1 MNKKLRYRLILITL
15 VALVSGFLFYKDGIN
30 LGLDLQGGIHLVLQV
45 QTEDALEAEVDQAR
59 ERWETGL
66 RELEASFAETRV
78 VDQKVEILG
87 VSQASGAAVENYLD
101 GWVPNWSYQSRAREG
116 NLDFSIQMSPTYR
129 KALAATSVRQA
140 REIIARRID
149 QYGVAEPTIT
159 VYGSGDIPDQ
169 IIVELPGVEDFERVK
184 NLIKNTARLELKVT
198 HPDRALRGPFLSREA
213 ALQAFNNSLP
223 DDLEI
228 LLYRDRDNTSPQD
241 AYMVVRKAAAITGQH
256 LKNAQRSQDPYT
268 GAAEV
273 VFFLNSEG
281 VQRFGDTT
289 GQNVGNQ
296 LAIVLDDI
304 IRSAPNINER
314 IDTESARITGSF
326 TPEQAQ
332 DLALVLRSG
341 ALPAKMS
348 FLEERSVGPSLGRD
362 SIVRGVYAS
371 ALGLALV
378 VLGMLIVYRLSG
390 VNAIICL
397 ALNLLILVGVLAY
410 FGATL
415 TLPGIA
421 GVILTIGMAV
431 DANILIFERIKE
443 ELRLGKTVRAAVE
456 AGFGRVFSTILD
468 TNITTLVAA
477 LFLFQFGTGPVRGFA
492 VTLAVGLVANIFTA
506 TFVSRTIFTSAL
518 HNREVSRLSI

>member
-1 MNKKLRYRLILITL
+1 MNKKLRYRLILIA
-15 VALVSGFLFYKDGIN
+15 VVILVSGVLFYKNRIN

-59 ERWETGL
+59 ERWENGL
-66 RELEASFAETRV
+66 REQEVSFTETRV
-78 VDQKVEILG
+78 TGQKVEILG
-87 VSQASGAAVENYLD
+87 VPQESGDAAETYLD

-116 NLDFSIQMSPTYR
+116 KLDFSVQMSPGYR
-129 KALAATSVRQA
+129 KTLAATSVRQA

-149 QYGVAEPTIT
+149 QYGVTEPTIT

-184 NLIKNTARLELKVT
+184 GLIKNTARLELKVT

-228 LLYRDRDNTSPQD
+228 LPYRDRDNTSPQD
-241 AYMVVRKAAAITGQH
+241 SYMVVRKAAAITGQH

-273 VFFLNSEG
+273 VFYLNSEG

-289 GQNVGNQ
+289 GANVGNQ
-296 LAIVLDDI
+296 LAIVLDDVI
-304 IRSAPNINER
+304 QSAPNINER

-371 ALGLALV
+371 ALGVTLV
-378 VLGMLIVYRLSG
+378 VLGMLFVYRLSG

-410 FGATL
+410 FRATL

-506 TFVSRTIFTSAL
+506 TFVSRTIFTWAL